1 MHARN
6 EHTSQVLTFVEVP
19 VGLEIM
25 PQNNPTVYEE
35 LKIWHVRCYLNL
47 HVNWPVSFFPL
58 VKERESR
65 SSLDLSVTIFIN
77 LGCSIRHPGIPL
89 ENCLKHLTH
98 RRRKKPKYIHVVTHT
113 FHAIKTLKKKCLEQV
128 VIEPWFNFF

>member
-77 LGCSIRHPGIPL
+77 LGCSIRL
-89 ENCLKHLTH
+89 Q
-98 RRRKKPKYIHVVTHT
+98 Y
-113 FHAIKTLKKKCLEQV
+113 FCLEQV